1 MAVATGHSRGRVT
14 APGGLAGFLDSLG
27 ARNEADGGL
36 AHVENI
42 PPRAATYGSLDK
54 PLPHAITRA
63 LSDRGIERLYSHQ
76 ADALNL
82 LHDGAHV
89 IVATST
95 ASGKSMCYNLPVLKA
110 LIGDPSAG
118 ALYMFPT
125 KALAHDQLGALREL
139 APDEMD
145 LVANAYDGDTPRPQR
160 RAIRSESQVIVTNPD
175 MVHAALLPFHRGWRR
190 FLSNLRYVVV
200 DEGHYY
206 RGVFGTHVALILRR
220 LRRLARNYGADPQFV
235 LCSATI
241 SNAGE
246 HAKALTGLD
255 FRVVSEDGSPSGGRS
270 FIFWNPHEKDETAGT
285 NMTTAEFLAEL
296 VSRGMKT
303 IAFAR
308 SRDGVE
314 RIASMTQDKLAN
326 WNSGLVQPYRAGY
339 RAAYRRETERKL
351 ADGRLL
357 GLVST
362 NAMEL
367 GVDVGQMAATLIS
380 GYPGTVSSVWQQAG
394 RSGRS
399 NDRAL
404 SVLIA
409 RDHPVDIYWMEN
421 PDAFFDAPYEA
432 ARVSTDNPILL
443 EQHLRCAALELPL
456 SRRDFDI
463 FEPESLK
470 DVAGAMVKAGTLIAN
485 PVYLTRSL
493 SPEVSQRPAFDMNI
507 RSMDSTRWTL
517 EDETSGKKL
526 EDLDK
531 QMVFSGMHPGAV
543 RTHQGNSYLVRGLD
557 VDEKVV
563 KAVPVNG
570 IQYYTSL
577 EIDSSITVTEVL
589 ERARVGQTRVG
600 YGRVKVTRSADHFI
614 KKRKYDDK
622 VIEKVQLEWPPLT
635 FQTSAVWWEAPET
648 RGGLIAPNA
657 LHCLRAMAYPA
668 VAAIG
673 MFAMCDAMDVDTAIF
688 RDDKEAGEAGL
699 FLYDNHPGGVGI
711 SQMASG
717 MALGLWRRML
727 QIILACPC
735 HYGCPRCVE
744 SPMSAGRDAM
754 DKQGAIRM
762 LQLMISERRVGGMAN
777 RAAGRR
783 RSVRGRRN

>member
-1 MAVATGHSRGRVT
+1 MAVATEHSRGRVT
-14 APGGLAGFLDSLG
+14 APGGLAGFLDSLSV
-27 ARNEADGGL
+27 RNNASGGL

-42 PPRAATYGSLDK
+42 PPRPAAYGSLNK
-54 PLPHAITRA
+54 RLPDA
-63 LSDRGIERLYSHQ
+63 LERVMRERGTERLYSHQ
-76 ADALNL
+76 ASALNL
-82 LHDGAHV
+82 LRDGAHV

-95 ASGKSMCYNLPVLKA
+95 ASGKSMCYNLPVLEA
-110 LIGDPSAG
+110 LDQDASAR

-125 KALAHDQLGALREL
+125 KALAHDQLGSLREL

-145 LVANAYDGDTPRPQR
+145 IVANAYDGDTPRPQR
-160 RAIRSESQVIVTNPD
+160 RGIRNDSQVIISNPD
-175 MVHAALLPFHRGWRR
+175 MVHTAVLPFHRGWRS

-200 DEGHYY
+200 DEAHYY

-220 LRRLARNYGADPQFV
+220 LRRVARNYGADPQFI

-246 HAKALTGLD
+246 HANALTGLD
-255 FRVVSEDGSPSGGRS
+255 FEVVSRDGSPSGGRA
-270 FIFWNPHEKDETAGT
+270 FIFWNPHDGDGSAST

-314 RIASMTQDKLAN
+314 RIAGMTQDHLSN

-339 RAAYRRETERKL
+339 RADYRRETERKL

-367 GVDVGQMAATLIS
+367 GVDVGHLAATLIS

-399 NDRAL
+399 SDRAV

-443 EQHLRCAALELPL
+443 EQHLRCAAKEIPL
-456 SRRDFDI
+456 SRRDFDV
-463 FEPESLK
+463 FEPDSLK
-470 DVAGAMVKAGTLIAN
+470 DVAGAMVRAGTLIAN
-485 PVYLTRSL
+485 PRYLTRSL
-493 SPEVSQRPAFDMNI
+493 SPEVSQKPAFEMNI
-507 RSMDSTRWTL
+507 RSMDSARWTL
-517 EDETSGKKL
+517 EDETNGKKL

-543 RTHQGNSYLVRGLD
+543 RTHQGDSYLVRGLD
-557 VDEKVV
+557 VEEKVV

-570 IQYYTSL
+570 IHYYTSL
-577 EIDSSITVTEVL
+577 DIDSSITVTDVI
-589 ERARVGQTRVG
+589 ERTRVGRTRVG
-600 YGRVKVTRSADHFI
+600 YGRVEVTRSADHFV

-622 VIEKVQLEWPPLT
+622 VIERVQLHWPSMT
-635 FQTSAVWWEAPET
+635 FRTSAVWWEAPET

-657 LHCLRAMAYPA
+657 LNCLNAMAYPA

-673 MFAMCDAMDVDTAIF
+673 MFAMCDAMDVDSATF
-688 RDDKEAGEAGL
+688 REDPKAGEAGL
-699 FLYDNHPGGVGI
+699 FLFDNHPGGVGI
-711 SQMASG
+711 SQMAYG
-717 MALGLWRRML
+717 IALDLWRRML

-735 HYGCPRCVE
+735 RVGCPRCVD
-744 SPMSAGRDAM
+744 SPMSAGRDAI

-762 LQLMISERRVGGMAN
+762 LQLMMSD
-777 RAAGRR
+777 
-783 RSVRGRRN
+783 RNLR